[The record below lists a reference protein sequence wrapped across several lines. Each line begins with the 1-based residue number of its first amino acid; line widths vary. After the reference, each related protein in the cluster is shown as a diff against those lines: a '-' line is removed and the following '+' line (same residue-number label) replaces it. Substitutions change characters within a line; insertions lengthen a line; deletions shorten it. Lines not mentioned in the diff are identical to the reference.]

1 MARLLTSSVVAIAL
15 ALAAC
20 GSVGRIAAP
29 SAPPPAEQLAEL
41 WTDPGTTPRDLFWG
55 LGGEKYAPA
64 KDAIYQALVR
74 DDRGFSVTYDV
85 TDPDGVEWSAKIG
98 PEAQTEV
105 VLSRILWG
113 LGYHQP
119 PIYYLP
125 KWNVAVAK
133 AGVKVEGEARFRPK
147 LPQVTSS
154 KDLWHWAENPF
165 LGAPPLRG
173 LLVILLMF
181 NSTDLKDD
189 NNRIY
194 DLQQPWDGTSR
205 WFMVRD
211 LGASLGETGK
221 VDPRRNWWLGF
232 EKHAFITAVV
242 GDRVQFDYGGLHK
255 ELLTMIRPDD
265 VRWAAQQLARLTE
278 QQWHDAFRA
287 ANYAQVDADRYI
299 GRLKEKIE
307 DGLALRVDRRAAR
320 D

>member
-1 MARLLTSSVVAIAL
+1 MARLLTSSVMVIAL
-15 ALAAC
+15 ATAC
-20 GSVGRIAAP
+20 GSVRRIEV
-29 SAPPPAEQLAEL
+29 PPGPPAAEQLAAL

-55 LGGEKYAPA
+55 IGGDKAAPA
-64 KDAIYQALVR
+64 KDAIYTSSVR
-74 DDRGFSVTYDV
+74 DDKGFSVTYDV
-85 TDPDGVEWSAKIG
+85 TGPDGVEWSAKIG

-105 VLSRILWG
+105 VLSHVLWG

-125 KWNVAVAK
+125 KWNVAIGK
-133 AGVKVEGEARFRPK
+133 EGVKVEGEARFRPK
-147 LPQVTSS
+147 LPEIRSS
-154 KDLWHWAENPF
+154 KDLWHWAKNPF
-165 LGAPPLRG
+165 LGTPQLRG

-194 DLQQPWDGTSR
+194 QLQQPWDGASR
-205 WFMVRD
+205 WFIVRD

-221 VDPRRNWWLGF
+221 VYPRRNWWLGF
-232 EKHAFITAVV
+232 EKQAFITAVD
-242 GDRVQFDYGGLHK
+242 GDRVQFDYDGLHK
-255 ELLTMIRPDD
+255 ELLRMIRADD
-265 VRWAAQQLARLTE
+265 VRWAAQQLARLTD
-278 QQWHDAFRA
+278 QQWHDAFQS

-307 DGLALRVDRRAAR
+307 DGLALRVDRRAAH